1 MRQFFAV
8 TDYNGTPAHI
18 ALLVLRVGFGLLMLP
33 HGLAKWQRLSAGETS
48 FADPIGIGEYPSLL
62 LAVFAEVICSVLLTL
77 GLLHRLALLPL
88 IILTAVAAFIVH
100 AQDTLD
106 VKEHALL
113 YLFAYLPMWWL
124 GAGKYSLDALLFG
137 LRKM

>member
-8 TDYNGTPAHI
+8 IDYNGTPAHI

-100 AQDTLD
+100 AQDALD

>member
-1 MRQFFAV
+1 MRQFLAV
-8 TDYNGTPAHI
+8 TDYTHTYQHV

-33 HGLAKWQRLSAGETS
+33 HGLAKWQRLSAGETG

-62 LAVFAEVICSVLLTL
+62 LAIFAEVACSVLLTL

-100 AQDTLD
+100 ANDALD